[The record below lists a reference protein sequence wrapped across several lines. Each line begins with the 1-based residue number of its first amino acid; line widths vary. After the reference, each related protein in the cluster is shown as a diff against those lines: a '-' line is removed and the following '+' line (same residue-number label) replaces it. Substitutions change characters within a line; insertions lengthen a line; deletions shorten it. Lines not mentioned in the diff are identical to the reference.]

1 MFTNYLTRA
10 NTFAKKLDVS
20 RQKPKNLRFSYHYLT
35 RTMKSYQWY
44 SLFELNW
51 PKLSSFE
58 LNWLKNKA
66 MFQTLLQNPPIQVAG
81 FAVITDG
88 LG

>member
-35 RTMKSYQWY
+35 ITRTMKSYQWY
-44 SLFELNW
+44 SL
-51 PKLSSFE
+51 FE

>member
-1 MFTNYLTRA
+1 MIVRSVLEF
-10 NTFAKKLDVS
+10 FALLIDNKTAK
-20 RQKPKNLRFSYHYLT
+20 FFY
-35 RTMKSYQWY
+35 KS
-44 SLFELNW
+44 LKMHN
-51 PKLSSFE
+51 FE